1 MLEYIFSWTT
11 LWWIMMVLYVPSCV
25 GLIIVV
31 LLQKGKG
38 VGFAGAFG
46 AGTGAETVFGPR
58 TSRSLPQR
66 ITYTMAALFM
76 VIALIMSLL
85 SGRVGRGAAPELLDA
100 AAIEPSTQ
108 MDELFDENAAPAEGA
123 APAGEPT
130 PVTVTPQVDGNVVTI
145 PAPAEGAATVVTPE
159 AAPAEAAPAEAAP
172 AEAAPAEA
180 APAEATPAEA
190 APAPAPAEEPAATP
204 AQ

>member
-1 MLEYIFSWTT
+1 MLEYIFSWTA
-11 LWWIMMVLYVPSCV
+11 LWWIMMVLYVPACL
-25 GLIIVV
+25 GLILVV

-66 ITYTMAALFM
+66 ITYTMAGLFM
-76 VIALIMSLL
+76 VLALLMSLL

-100 AAIEPSTQ
+100 ATVAPSEQ
-108 MDELFDENAAPAEGA
+108 INELFDETATPAEGA
-123 APAGEPT
+123 APAGEAT
-130 PVTVTPQVDGNVVTI
+130 PVTVTPQIDGNVVTI
-145 PAPAEGAATVVTPE
+145 PAPSEVSESGTVATTPAEAPAAAPE
-159 AAPAEAAPAEAAP
+159 AAAPAEAAPAEAAP

-180 APAEATPAEA
+180 APTEE
-190 APAPAPAEEPAATP
+190 PAPAAA
-204 AQ
+204 Q

>member
-1 MLEYIFSWTT
+1 MLEYIFSWTA
-11 LWWIMMVLYVPSCV
+11 LWWIMMVLYVPACL
-25 GLIIVV
+25 GLILVV

-66 ITYTMAALFM
+66 ITYTMAGLFM
-76 VIALIMSLL
+76 VLALLMSLL

-100 AAIEPSTQ
+100 ASVAPSEQ
-108 MDELFDENAAPAEGA
+108 INELFDETATPAEGA
-123 APAGEPT
+123 APAGEAT
-130 PVTVTPQVDGNVVTI
+130 PVTVTPQIDGNVVTM
-145 PAPAEGAATVVTPE
+145 PAPSEVSETGTVATAPAEAPAAAPE
-159 AAPAEAAPAEAAP
+159 AAAPAEAAPAEAAP

-180 APAEATPAEA
+180 APTEE
-190 APAPAPAEEPAATP
+190 PAPAAA
-204 AQ
+204 Q

>member
-76 VIALIMSLL
+76 VLALVMSLL

-100 AAIEPSTQ
+100 AAIAPSEQ
-108 MDELFDENAAPAEGA
+108 MNELFDENAAPAEGA

-145 PAPAEGAATVVTPE
+145 PAPVEGTATVTTPE
-159 AAPAEAAPAEAAP
+159 AAPAEAAPAEAP
-172 AEAAPAEA
+172 AATEAAPAEA
-180 APAEATPAEA
+180 APVEA
-190 APAPAPAEEPAATP
+190 APAPAEEPAPAP